1 MDKIKMQKNTKILNK
16 VIKFLYDRWLI
27 DGNEISDTIHT
38 FGELYDYRMLYNAL
52 WVNEIANNPE
62 YRVFKSIR
70 HNDGNLCFNR
80 EGWFI
85 VVVVLPN
92 GKVIDNHYET
102 KYWNLFKCQE
112 LEKSD
117 IPYDGHTPNDVKN
130 YMFDF
135 LKEEIKSE

>member
-1 MDKIKMQKNTKILNK
+1 MKNEMNDNTKALNHLIK
-16 VIKFLYDRWLI
+16 VMYDSYEI

-52 WVNEIANNPE
+52 WVNEVANKE
-62 YRVFKSIR
+62 GYKVFKSLK
-70 HNDGNLCFNR
+70 HEDGNYCFNKNG
-80 EGWFI
+80 EWFI

-92 GKVIDNHYET
+92 GKVVDNHYET
-102 KYWNLFKCQE
+102 KYWDLFECQE

-135 LKEEIKSE
+135 LKAKGDK